1 MAKNIV
7 FCADGTWNGPKDETG
22 APVLDSDDSHG
33 EISDAEV
40 TNVVRLFSNLDGKT
54 TPESAKLKNEIE
66 KVLTTSDGTV
76 QQVAKYLHGV
86 GDSTNPMIKV
96 LGGTLGFGVIERI
109 VRGYTFVSR
118 NYQPG
123 DRIYLVGF
131 SRGAYTARAL
141 GGMIAKVGL
150 LNPASYDPSDKMEAY
165 RLGFAAWSRAKGA
178 QLKGT
183 TKLTEAANAV
193 LGFAQN
199 IIGKE
204 LPEDGLIP
212 DVPIKAIG
220 VWDTVGAMGI
230 PRYAADGRFDL
241 LHFVDSA
248 LSEKVE
254 LGFHAM
260 SIDERRQDF
269 PVTKWDDRQG
279 IEQVWFVG
287 AHADVGGGYPV
298 SESRLSDSA
307 LCWMTA
313 KLTRSGVKFASVQAY
328 APAPDSVGVEI
339 HEPWK
344 KKPFAAFPQQARAPA
359 ITDTFHESFVRRWKA
374 DRAWTLPGCASLGQ
388 AQIEGLK
395 IDRDGCT

>member
-22 APVLDSDDSHG
+22 ASVLDGDDSSG

-40 TNVVRLFSNLDGKT
+40 TNVVKLFSNFDGT
-54 TPESAKLKNEIE
+54 VTAESAKLKNEIE
-66 KVLTTSDGTV
+66 KVVIAGDGTV

-86 GDSTNPMIKV
+86 GDSGNPMVKV

-118 NYQPG
+118 YYQPG

-150 LNPASYDPSDKMEAY
+150 LNPASYNPNDKAEAY
-165 RLGFAAWSRAKGA
+165 RYGFAAWSRAKGA

-183 TKLTEAANAV
+183 TKLTDAANAV
-193 LGFAQN
+193 LSFAQSVV
-199 IIGKE
+199 GRD
-204 LPEDGLIP
+204 LPENGLIP

-241 LHFVDSA
+241 LHFVDNA
-248 LSEKVE
+248 LSDKVE

-269 PVTKWDDRQG
+269 PVSKWNERQG

-287 AHADVGGGYPV
+287 AHADVGGGYAV
-298 SESRLSDSA
+298 GESRLSDSA
-307 LCWMTA
+307 LCWMTE
-313 KLTRSGVKFASVQAY
+313 KLARAGVRFASVQAY
-328 APAPDSVGVEI
+328 VPSPDSVGISI
-339 HEPWK
+339 HEPWT
-344 KKPFAAFPQQARAPA
+344 KKPFAKLPQQPRAPA

-374 DRAWTLPGCASLGQ
+374 DKKWTLPGLTALEQ
-388 AQIEGLK
+388 AQIDRLK
-395 IDRDGCT
+395 VDRDGCK